1 MDPMDWS
8 DATIAA
14 ATPALVEAMK
24 RAGLPAAWAGLA
36 AVLVATA
43 LVGLRAA
50 ATGGGGEPWPAVAL
64 RGALLGLAS
73 AGAYTQLRRLPVG
86 IA

>member
-36 AVLVATA
+36 AVMVATA
-43 LVGLRAA
+43 LVLLRAA
-50 ATGGGGEPWPAVAL
+50 AIGGGEPLAAVAL

-73 AGAYTQLRRLPVG
+73 AGVYTQVRRLP
-86 IA
+86 AARP